1 MKRLIKIS
9 KILQLFSFKFL
20 HKTFRWNLKDLI
32 KAITGALIYALAINL
47 FIVPN
52 SLYNGGILGI
62 SQLLRTIITT
72 TFNLD
77 LAIDI
82 AGIINFII
90 NIPLLF
96 IAYKVISKT
105 FFGRT
110 VVCVIFTTI
119 FLTVIPIPEKA
130 LIDDLLTNVLIG
142 GILCGLGSGKLL
154 SSHGSGGGTDII
166 GIALSM
172 KNRNLSVGKIGGTIN
187 LFIYAI
193 CGILYGIPT
202 MIYSII
208 YAVIGSLVV
217 DNTHEQNVVSY
228 VMIFTKKMP
237 DTITEFI
244 QKELNRDA
252 TVWEGTGA
260 YNKTKTYICYSALSK
275 YEVQKLERNIKHLDK
290 DAFMIKNEG
299 VGVDGNFQKYLV
311 N

>member
-1 MKRLIKIS
+1 MKKID
-9 KILQLFSFKFL
+9 IFL
-20 HKTFRWNLKDLI
+20 NKTFKWNLKDLI

-52 SLYNGGILGI
+52 SLYNGGILGL
-62 SQLLRTIITT
+62 SQLIRTLIIE
-72 TFNLD
+72 TFNLE
-77 LAIDI
+77 LSFDI
-82 AGIINFII
+82 AGIINFMF

-96 IAYKVISKT
+96 IAFKMISKT

-110 VVCVIFTTI
+110 VVCVCFTTL
-119 FLTVIPIPEKA
+119 FLTIIPIPEKA
-130 LIDDLLTNVLIG
+130 LINDLLTNVLIG

-187 LFIYAI
+187 MFIYAI
-193 CGILYGIPT
+193 CGLLYGIPT

-217 DNTHEQNVVSY
+217 DNTHEQNIVSY
-228 VMIFTKKMP
+228 VMIFTKQVPEVIADYIKN
-237 DTITEFI
+237 
-244 QKELNRDA
+244 ELNRDA
-252 TVWEGTGA
+252 TIWEGTGA
-260 YNKTKTYICYSALSK
+260 YDKTKTYICYSALSK
-275 YEVQKLERNIKHLDK
+275 YEVQRLERNLKYLDK
-290 DAFMIKNEG
+290 NAFMIKNEG
-299 VGVDGNFQKYLV
+299 IGVDGNFEKHLV

>member
-1 MKRLIKIS
+1 MKKID
-9 KILQLFSFKFL
+9 QFL

-32 KAITGALIYALAINL
+32 KAITGALIYALAINI

-62 SQLLRTIITT
+62 SQLLRTIITS

-77 LAIDI
+77 LNIDI

-110 VVCVIFTTI
+110 VVCVCFTTI
-119 FLTVIPIPEKA
+119 FLTIIPIPEKA

-187 LFIYAI
+187 LFIYVI

-244 QKELNRDA
+244 KKELNRDA

-290 DAFMIKNEG
+290 EAFMIKNEG

>member
-1 MKRLIKIS
+1 MKKID
-9 KILQLFSFKFL
+9 IFL
-20 HKTFRWNLKDLI
+20 NKTFKWNLKDLI

-62 SQLLRTIITT
+62 SQLIRTLIIE
-72 TFNLD
+72 TFNLE
-77 LAIDI
+77 LSFDI
-82 AGIINFII
+82 AGIINFMF

-96 IAYKVISKT
+96 IAFKMISKT

-110 VVCVIFTTI
+110 VVCVCFTTL
-119 FLTVIPIPEKA
+119 FLTIIPIPEKA
-130 LIDDLLTNVLIG
+130 LINDLLTNVLIG

-187 LFIYAI
+187 MFIYAI
-193 CGILYGIPT
+193 CGLLYGIPT

-217 DNTHEQNVVSY
+217 DNTHEQNIVSY
-228 VMIFTKKMP
+228 VMIFTKQIPEVIADYIKN
-237 DTITEFI
+237 
-244 QKELNRDA
+244 ELNRDA
-252 TVWEGTGA
+252 TIWEGTGA
-260 YNKTKTYICYSALSK
+260 YDKTKTYICYSALSK
-275 YEVQKLERNIKHLDK
+275 YEVQRLERNLKYLDK
-290 DAFMIKNEG
+290 NAFMIKNEG
-299 VGVDGNFQKYLV
+299 IGVDGNFEKHLV

>member
-1 MKRLIKIS
+1 MKKID
-9 KILQLFSFKFL
+9 IFL
-20 HKTFRWNLKDLI
+20 NKTFKWNLKDLI

-62 SQLLRTIITT
+62 SQLIRTLIIE
-72 TFNLD
+72 TFNLE
-77 LAIDI
+77 LSFDI
-82 AGIINFII
+82 AGIINFMF

-96 IAYKVISKT
+96 IAFKMISKT

-110 VVCVIFTTI
+110 VVCVCFTTL
-119 FLTVIPIPEKA
+119 FLTIIPIPEKA
-130 LIDDLLTNVLIG
+130 LINDLLTNVLIG

-187 LFIYAI
+187 MFIYAI
-193 CGILYGIPT
+193 CGLLYGIPT

-217 DNTHEQNVVSY
+217 DNTHEQNIVSY
-228 VMIFTKKMP
+228 VMIFTKQVPEVIADYIKN
-237 DTITEFI
+237 
-244 QKELNRDA
+244 ELNRDA
-252 TVWEGTGA
+252 TIWEGTGA
-260 YNKTKTYICYSALSK
+260 YDKTKTYICYSALSK
-275 YEVQKLERNIKHLDK
+275 YEVQRLERNLKYLDK
-290 DAFMIKNEG
+290 NAFMIKNEG
-299 VGVDGNFQKYLV
+299 IGVDGNFEKHLV

>member
-1 MKRLIKIS
+1 MKKID
-9 KILQLFSFKFL
+9 QFL

-32 KAITGALIYALAINL
+32 KAITGALIYALAINI

-77 LAIDI
+77 LNIDI

-110 VVCVIFTTI
+110 VVCVCFTTI
-119 FLTVIPIPEKA
+119 FLTIIPIPEKA

-187 LFIYAI
+187 LFIYVI

-244 QKELNRDA
+244 KKELNRDA

-290 DAFMIKNEG
+290 EAFMIKNEG

>member
-1 MKRLIKIS
+1 MKKID
-9 KILQLFSFKFL
+9 QFL

-32 KAITGALIYALAINL
+32 KAITGALIYALAINI

-77 LAIDI
+77 LNIDI

-110 VVCVIFTTI
+110 VVCVCFTTI
-119 FLTVIPIPEKA
+119 FLSIIPIPEKA

-187 LFIYAI
+187 LFIYVI

-244 QKELNRDA
+244 KKELNRDA

-290 DAFMIKNEG
+290 EAFMIKNEG

>member
-1 MKRLIKIS
+1 MKKLDM
-9 KILQLFSFKFL
+9 FL
-20 HKTFRWNLKDLI
+20 NKTFKWNTKDLI
-32 KAITGALIYALAINL
+32 KAITGAFIYALAINL

-62 SQLLRTIITT
+62 SQLIRTLITEA
-72 TFNLD
+72 FSINLSY
-77 LAIDI
+77 DI
-82 AGIINFII
+82 AGNINFLF

-96 IAYKVISKT
+96 IAYKMISKT

-110 VVCVIFTTI
+110 VICVCFTTL

-130 LIDDLLTNVLIG
+130 LINDLLTNVLIG
-142 GILCGLGSGKLL
+142 GILAGLGSGKLL

-187 LFIYAI
+187 MFIYAI

-217 DNTHEQNVVSY
+217 DNTHEQNIVSY
-228 VMIFTKKMP
+228 VMIFTKKTP
-237 DTITEFI
+237 DKIAEFI
-244 QKELNRDA
+244 KNELNRDA
-252 TVWEGTGA
+252 TIWEGVGS
-260 YNKTKTYICYSALSK
+260 YDQTKTYICYSALSK
-275 YEVQKLERNIKHLDK
+275 YEVQRLERNLKSLDK
-290 DAFMIKNEG
+290 NAFMIKNEG
-299 VGVDGNFQKYLV
+299 IGVDGNFQKYLV

>member
-1 MKRLIKIS
+1 MKKID
-9 KILQLFSFKFL
+9 KFL
-20 HKTFRWNLKDLI
+20 HKTFRWNLKDLV

-77 LAIDI
+77 LNIDI

-110 VVCVIFTTI
+110 VICVCFTTI
-119 FLTVIPIPEKA
+119 FLTLIPIPEKA

-187 LFIYAI
+187 LFIYAV

-228 VMIFTKKMP
+228 VMVFTKKMP
-237 DTITEFI
+237 DTITDFI

-299 VGVDGNFQKYLV
+299 VGVDGNFEKHLV

>member
-1 MKRLIKIS
+1 MKKID
-9 KILQLFSFKFL
+9 QFL

-32 KAITGALIYALAINL
+32 KAITGALVYALAINI

-77 LAIDI
+77 LNIDI

-110 VVCVIFTTI
+110 VVCVCFTTI
-119 FLTVIPIPEKA
+119 FLTIIPIPEKA

-187 LFIYAI
+187 LFIYVI

-244 QKELNRDA
+244 KKELNRDA

-290 DAFMIKNEG
+290 EAFMIKNEG

>member
-1 MKRLIKIS
+1 MKKID
-9 KILQLFSFKFL
+9 QFL

-32 KAITGALIYALAINL
+32 KAIAGALIYALAINI

-77 LAIDI
+77 LNIDI

-110 VVCVIFTTI
+110 VVCVCFTTI
-119 FLTVIPIPEKA
+119 FLTIIPIPEKA

-187 LFIYAI
+187 LFIYLI

-244 QKELNRDA
+244 KKELNRDA

-290 DAFMIKNEG
+290 EAFMIKNEG

>member
-1 MKRLIKIS
+1 MKNIDKL
-9 KILQLFSFKFL
+9 L
-20 HKTFRWNLKDLI
+20 HKTFRWNSKDLI

-62 SQLLRTIITT
+62 SQLLRTIIIE
-72 TFNLD
+72 TFNLELTFD
-77 LAIDI
+77 F
-82 AGIINFII
+82 AGIINFLI
-90 NIPLLF
+90 NVPLLF
-96 IAYKVISKT
+96 IAYKMISKT

-110 VVCVIFTTI
+110 VICVIFTTI
-119 FLTVIPIPEKA
+119 FLTIIPIPEKA

-208 YAVIGSLVV
+208 YAVISSLIV
-217 DNTHEQNVVSY
+217 DNTHEQNIISY
-228 VMIFTKKMP
+228 VMIFTKKYP
-237 DTITEFI
+237 EVITDYI
-244 QKELNRDA
+244 QNELNIDA
-252 TVWEGTGA
+252 SICVVTGEH
-260 YNKTKTYICYSALSK
+260 NKTKTYIAVFHFCK
-275 YEVQKLERNIKHLDK
+275 YTTQ
-290 DAFMIKNEG
+290 
-299 VGVDGNFQKYLV
+299 
-311 N
+311 

>member
-1 MKRLIKIS
+1 MKKID
-9 KILQLFSFKFL
+9 IFL
-20 HKTFRWNLKDLI
+20 NKTFKWNLKDLI

-62 SQLLRTIITT
+62 SQLIRTLIIE
-72 TFNLD
+72 TFNLK
-77 LAIDI
+77 LSFDI
-82 AGIINFII
+82 AGIINFMF

-96 IAYKVISKT
+96 IAFKMVSKT

-110 VVCVIFTTI
+110 VVCVCFTTL
-119 FLTVIPIPEKA
+119 FLTIIPIPEKA
-130 LIDDLLTNVLIG
+130 LINDLLTNVLIG

-187 LFIYAI
+187 MFIYAI
-193 CGILYGIPT
+193 CGLLYGIPT

-217 DNTHEQNVVSY
+217 DNTHEQNIVSY
-228 VMIFTKKMP
+228 VMIFTKQVPEVIADYIKN
-237 DTITEFI
+237 
-244 QKELNRDA
+244 ELNRDA
-252 TVWEGTGA
+252 TIWEGTGA
-260 YNKTKTYICYSALSK
+260 YDKTKTYICYSALSK
-275 YEVQKLERNIKHLDK
+275 YEVQRLERNLKYLDK
-290 DAFMIKNEG
+290 NAFMIKNEG
-299 VGVDGNFQKYLV
+299 IGVDGNFEKHLV

>member
-1 MKRLIKIS
+1 MKKID
-9 KILQLFSFKFL
+9 KFL

-130 LIDDLLTNVLIG
+130 LIDDLLNNVLIG

>member
-1 MKRLIKIS
+1 MKKIDM
-9 KILQLFSFKFL
+9 FL
-20 HKTFRWNLKDLI
+20 NKTFKWNTKDLI
-32 KAITGALIYALAINL
+32 KAITGAFIYALAINL

-62 SQLLRTIITT
+62 SQLIRTLITEA
-72 TFNLD
+72 FSLNLSF
-77 LAIDI
+77 DI
-82 AGIINFII
+82 AGIINFLF

-96 IAYKVISKT
+96 IAYKMISKT

-110 VVCVIFTTI
+110 VICVCFTTL

-130 LIDDLLTNVLIG
+130 LINDLLTNVLIG

-187 LFIYAI
+187 LFIYTI

-228 VMIFTKKMP
+228 VMIFTKKNP
-237 DTITEFI
+237 ETITDFI
-244 QKELNRDA
+244 QKDLNRDA

-260 YNKTKTYICYSALSK
+260 HNKTTTYICYSALSK
-275 YEVQKLERNIKHLDK
+275 YEVQKLERNIKRLDK

>member
-1 MKRLIKIS
+1 MKNIDKL
-9 KILQLFSFKFL
+9 L
-20 HKTFRWNLKDLI
+20 HKTFRWNSKDLI

-62 SQLLRTIITT
+62 SQLLRTIIIE
-72 TFNLD
+72 TFNLELTFD
-77 LAIDI
+77 F
-82 AGIINFII
+82 AGIINFLI
-90 NIPLLF
+90 NVPLLF
-96 IAYKVISKT
+96 IAYKMISKT

-110 VVCVIFTTI
+110 VICVIFTTI
-119 FLTVIPIPEKA
+119 FLTIIPIPEKA

-208 YAVIGSLVV
+208 YAVISSLIV
-217 DNTHEQNVVSY
+217 DNTHEQNIISY
-228 VMIFTKKMP
+228 VMIFTKKYP
-237 DTITEFI
+237 EVITDYI
-244 QKELNRDA
+244 QNELNRDA
-252 TVWEGTGA
+252 TICEGTGA
-260 YNKTKTYICYSALSK
+260 HNKTKTYICYSALSK
-275 YEVQKLERNIKHLDK
+275 YEVQKLERNIKLLDK

-299 VGVDGNFQKYLV
+299 VGVDGNFQKHLI

>member
-1 MKRLIKIS
+1 MKKID
-9 KILQLFSFKFL
+9 KFL
-20 HKTFRWNLKDLI
+20 HKTFRWNLKDLV

-77 LAIDI
+77 LNIDI

-110 VVCVIFTTI
+110 VICVCFTTI
-119 FLTVIPIPEKA
+119 FLTLIPIPEKA

-187 LFIYAI
+187 LFIYAV

-228 VMIFTKKMP
+228 VMVFTKKMP
-237 DTITEFI
+237 DTITDFI

-290 DAFMIKNEG
+290 EAFMIKNEG
-299 VGVDGNFQKYLV
+299 VGVDGNFEKHLV

>member
-1 MKRLIKIS
+1 MKKID
-9 KILQLFSFKFL
+9 IFL
-20 HKTFRWNLKDLI
+20 NKTFKWNLKDLI

-52 SLYNGGILGI
+52 SLYNGGILGL
-62 SQLLRTIITT
+62 SQLIRTLIIE
-72 TFNLD
+72 TFNLE
-77 LAIDI
+77 LSFDI
-82 AGIINFII
+82 AGIINFMF

-96 IAYKVISKT
+96 IAFKMISKT

-110 VVCVIFTTI
+110 VVCVCFTTL
-119 FLTVIPIPEKA
+119 FLTIIPIPEKA
-130 LIDDLLTNVLIG
+130 LINDLLTNVLIG

-187 LFIYAI
+187 MFIYAI
-193 CGILYGIPT
+193 CGLLYGIPT

-217 DNTHEQNVVSY
+217 DNTHEQNIVSY
-228 VMIFTKKMP
+228 VMIFTKQIPEVIADYIKN
-237 DTITEFI
+237 
-244 QKELNRDA
+244 ELNRDA
-252 TVWEGTGA
+252 TIWEGTGA
-260 YNKTKTYICYSALSK
+260 YDKTKTYICYSALSK
-275 YEVQKLERNIKHLDK
+275 YEVQRLERNLKYLDK
-290 DAFMIKNEG
+290 NAFMIKNEG
-299 VGVDGNFQKYLV
+299 IGVDGNFEKHLV

>member
-1 MKRLIKIS
+1 MKKIDR
-9 KILQLFSFKFL
+9 FL

-32 KAITGALIYALAINL
+32 KAIAGALIYALAINI

-77 LAIDI
+77 LNIDI

-110 VVCVIFTTI
+110 VVCVCFTTI
-119 FLTVIPIPEKA
+119 FLTIIPIPEKA

-187 LFIYAI
+187 LFIYLI

-244 QKELNRDA
+244 KKELNRDA

-290 DAFMIKNEG
+290 EAFMIKNEG

>member
-1 MKRLIKIS
+1 MKKID
-9 KILQLFSFKFL
+9 KFL
-20 HKTFRWNLKDLI
+20 HKTFRWNLKDLV

-77 LAIDI
+77 LNIDI

-96 IAYKVISKT
+96 IAYKAISKT

-110 VVCVIFTTI
+110 VICVCFTTI
-119 FLTVIPIPEKA
+119 FLTLIPIPEKA

-187 LFIYAI
+187 LFIYTV

-228 VMIFTKKMP
+228 VMVFTKKMP
-237 DTITEFI
+237 DTITDFI

-275 YEVQKLERNIKHLDK
+275 YEVQKLERNIKRLDK

-299 VGVDGNFQKYLV
+299 IGVDGNFQKHLV

>member
-1 MKRLIKIS
+1 MKKID
-9 KILQLFSFKFL
+9 KFL
-20 HKTFRWNLKDLI
+20 HKTFRWNLKDLV

-77 LAIDI
+77 LNIDI

-110 VVCVIFTTI
+110 VICVCFTTI
-119 FLTVIPIPEKA
+119 FLTLIPIPEKA

-187 LFIYAI
+187 LFIYAV

-228 VMIFTKKMP
+228 VMVFTKKMP
-237 DTITEFI
+237 DTITDFI

-299 VGVDGNFQKYLV
+299 IGVDGNFEKHLV

>member
-1 MKRLIKIS
+1 MKKID
-9 KILQLFSFKFL
+9 KFL
-20 HKTFRWNLKDLI
+20 NKTFKWNLKDLI

-62 SQLLRTIITT
+62 SQLIRTVLVQ
-72 TFNLD
+72 TFNLN
-77 LAIDI
+77 LNFDI

-96 IAYKVISKT
+96 IAYKMISKT

-110 VVCVIFTTI
+110 VLCICFSTL
-119 FLTVIPIPEKA
+119 FLTIIPIPEKA

-193 CGILYGIPT
+193 CGLLYGIPT

-217 DNTHEQNVVSY
+217 DNTHEQNIISY
-228 VMIFTKKMP
+228 VMIFTKQQP
-237 DTITEFI
+237 EVITNYI

-275 YEVQKLERNIKHLDK
+275 YEVQKLERNIKSLDK

-299 VGVDGNFQKYLV
+299 VGVDGNFQKYLA

>member
-1 MKRLIKIS
+1 MKKID
-9 KILQLFSFKFL
+9 IFL
-20 HKTFRWNLKDLI
+20 NKTFKWNLKDLI

-62 SQLLRTIITT
+62 SQLIRTLIIE
-72 TFNLD
+72 TFNLK
-77 LAIDI
+77 LSFDI
-82 AGIINFII
+82 AGIINFMF

-96 IAYKVISKT
+96 IAFKMISKT

-110 VVCVIFTTI
+110 VVCVCFTTL
-119 FLTVIPIPEKA
+119 FLTIIPIPEKA
-130 LIDDLLTNVLIG
+130 LINDLLTNVLIG

-187 LFIYAI
+187 MFIYAI
-193 CGILYGIPT
+193 CGLLYGIPT

-217 DNTHEQNVVSY
+217 DNTHEQNIVSY
-228 VMIFTKKMP
+228 VMIFTKQVPEIIADYIKN
-237 DTITEFI
+237 
-244 QKELNRDA
+244 ELNRDA
-252 TVWEGTGA
+252 TIWEGTGA
-260 YNKTKTYICYSALSK
+260 YDKTKTYICYSALSK
-275 YEVQKLERNIKHLDK
+275 YEVQRLERNLKYLDK
-290 DAFMIKNEG
+290 NAFMIKNEG
-299 VGVDGNFQKYLV
+299 IGVDGNFEKHLV

>member
-1 MKRLIKIS
+1 MKNIDKL
-9 KILQLFSFKFL
+9 L
-20 HKTFRWNLKDLI
+20 HKTFRWNSKDLI

-62 SQLLRTIITT
+62 SQLLRTIIIE
-72 TFNLD
+72 TFNLELTFD
-77 LAIDI
+77 F
-82 AGIINFII
+82 AGIINFLI
-90 NIPLLF
+90 NVPLLF
-96 IAYKVISKT
+96 IAYKMVSKT

-110 VVCVIFTTI
+110 VICVIFTTI
-119 FLTVIPIPEKA
+119 FLTIIPIPEKA

-208 YAVIGSLVV
+208 YAVISSLIV
-217 DNTHEQNVVSY
+217 DNTHEQNIISY
-228 VMIFTKKMP
+228 VMIFTKKYP
-237 DTITEFI
+237 EVITDYI
-244 QKELNRDA
+244 QNELNRDA
-252 TVWEGTGA
+252 TICEGTGA
-260 YNKTKTYICYSALSK
+260 HNKTKTYICYSALSK
-275 YEVQKLERNIKHLDK
+275 YEVQKLERNIKLLDK

-299 VGVDGNFQKYLV
+299 VGVDGNFQKHLI

>member
-1 MKRLIKIS
+1 MKKID
-9 KILQLFSFKFL
+9 KFL
-20 HKTFRWNLKDLI
+20 HKTFRWNLKDLV

-77 LAIDI
+77 LNIDI

-96 IAYKVISKT
+96 IAYKAISKT

-110 VVCVIFTTI
+110 VICVCFTTI
-119 FLTVIPIPEKA
+119 FLTLIPIPEKA

-187 LFIYAI
+187 LFIYAV

-228 VMIFTKKMP
+228 VMVFTKKMP
-237 DTITEFI
+237 DTITDFI

-275 YEVQKLERNIKHLDK
+275 YEVQKLERNIKYLDK

-299 VGVDGNFQKYLV
+299 VGVDGNFEKHLV

>member
-1 MKRLIKIS
+1 MKKID
-9 KILQLFSFKFL
+9 QFL

-32 KAITGALIYALAINL
+32 KAITGALIYALAINI

-77 LAIDI
+77 LNIDI

-110 VVCVIFTTI
+110 VVCVCFTTI
-119 FLTVIPIPEKA
+119 FLTIIPIPEKA

-187 LFIYAI
+187 LFIYVI

-237 DTITEFI
+237 DTITDFI

-290 DAFMIKNEG
+290 EAFMIKNEG

>member
-1 MKRLIKIS
+1 MKNIDKL
-9 KILQLFSFKFL
+9 L
-20 HKTFRWNLKDLI
+20 HKTFRWNSKDLI

-62 SQLLRTIITT
+62 SQLLRTIIIE
-72 TFNLD
+72 TFNLELTFD
-77 LAIDI
+77 F
-82 AGIINFII
+82 AGIINFLI
-90 NIPLLF
+90 NVPLLF
-96 IAYKVISKT
+96 IAYKMISKT

-110 VVCVIFTTI
+110 VICVIFTTI
-119 FLTVIPIPEKA
+119 FLTIIPIPEKA

-172 KNRNLSVGKIGGTIN
+172 KNKNLSVGKIGGTIN

-208 YAVIGSLVV
+208 YAVISSLIV
-217 DNTHEQNVVSY
+217 DNTHEQNIISY
-228 VMIFTKKMP
+228 VMIFTKKYP
-237 DTITEFI
+237 EVITDYI
-244 QKELNRDA
+244 QNELNRDA
-252 TVWEGTGA
+252 TICEGTGA
-260 YNKTKTYICYSALSK
+260 HNKTKTYICYSALSK
-275 YEVQKLERNIKHLDK
+275 YEVQKLERNIKLLDK

-299 VGVDGNFQKYLV
+299 VGVDGNFQKHLI

>member
-1 MKRLIKIS
+1 MKKID
-9 KILQLFSFKFL
+9 KFL

-32 KAITGALIYALAINL
+32 KAILGALIYAVAINL

-110 VVCVIFTTI
+110 VVCVCFTTI
-119 FLTVIPIPEKA
+119 FLTIIPIPEKA

-228 VMIFTKKMP
+228 VMIFTKKIP

-275 YEVQKLERNIKHLDK
+275 YEVQKLERNIKRLDK

>member
-1 MKRLIKIS
+1 MKNIDKL
-9 KILQLFSFKFL
+9 L
-20 HKTFRWNLKDLI
+20 HKTFRWNSKDLI

-62 SQLLRTIITT
+62 SQLLRTIIIE
-72 TFNLD
+72 TFNLELTFD
-77 LAIDI
+77 F
-82 AGIINFII
+82 AGIINFLI
-90 NIPLLF
+90 NVPLLF
-96 IAYKVISKT
+96 IAYKMISKT

-110 VVCVIFTTI
+110 VICVIFTTI
-119 FLTVIPIPEKA
+119 FLTIIPIPEKA

-208 YAVIGSLVV
+208 YAVIGSLIV
-217 DNTHEQNVVSY
+217 DNTHEQNIISY
-228 VMIFTKKMP
+228 VMIFTKRC
-237 DTITEFI
+237 F
-244 QKELNRDA
+244 
-252 TVWEGTGA
+252 
-260 YNKTKTYICYSALSK
+260 
-275 YEVQKLERNIKHLDK
+275 
-290 DAFMIKNEG
+290 KN
-299 VGVDGNFQKYLV
+299 D
-311 N
+311 

>member
-1 MKRLIKIS
+1 MKKID
-9 KILQLFSFKFL
+9 IFL
-20 HKTFRWNLKDLI
+20 NKTFKWNLKDLI

-62 SQLLRTIITT
+62 SQLIRTLIIE
-72 TFNLD
+72 TFNLK
-77 LAIDI
+77 LSFDI
-82 AGIINFII
+82 AGIINFMF

-96 IAYKVISKT
+96 IAFKMISKT

-110 VVCVIFTTI
+110 VVCVCFTTL
-119 FLTVIPIPEKA
+119 FLTIIPIPEKA
-130 LIDDLLTNVLIG
+130 LINDLLTNVLIG

-187 LFIYAI
+187 MFIYAI
-193 CGILYGIPT
+193 CGLLYGIPT

-217 DNTHEQNVVSY
+217 DNTHEQNIVSY
-228 VMIFTKKMP
+228 VMIFTKQVPEVIADYIKN
-237 DTITEFI
+237 
-244 QKELNRDA
+244 ELNRDA
-252 TVWEGTGA
+252 TIWEGTGA
-260 YNKTKTYICYSALSK
+260 YDKTKTYICYSALSK
-275 YEVQKLERNIKHLDK
+275 YEVQRLERNLKYLDK
-290 DAFMIKNEG
+290 NAFMIKNEG
-299 VGVDGNFQKYLV
+299 IGVDGNFEKHLV

>member
-1 MKRLIKIS
+1 MKKID
-9 KILQLFSFKFL
+9 IFL
-20 HKTFRWNLKDLI
+20 NKTFKWNLKDLI

-62 SQLLRTIITT
+62 SQLIRTLIIE
-72 TFNLD
+72 TFNLE
-77 LAIDI
+77 LSFDI
-82 AGIINFII
+82 AGMINFMF

-96 IAYKVISKT
+96 IAFKMISKT

-110 VVCVIFTTI
+110 VVCVCFTTL
-119 FLTVIPIPEKA
+119 FLTIIPIPEKA
-130 LIDDLLTNVLIG
+130 LINDLLTNVLIG

-187 LFIYAI
+187 MFIYAI
-193 CGILYGIPT
+193 CGLLYGIPT

-217 DNTHEQNVVSY
+217 DNTHEQNIVSY
-228 VMIFTKKMP
+228 VMIFTKQAPEVIADYIKN
-237 DTITEFI
+237 
-244 QKELNRDA
+244 ELNRDA
-252 TVWEGTGA
+252 TIWEGTGA
-260 YNKTKTYICYSALSK
+260 YDKTKTYICYSALSK
-275 YEVQKLERNIKHLDK
+275 YEVQRLERNLKYLDK
-290 DAFMIKNEG
+290 NAFMIKNEG
-299 VGVDGNFQKYLV
+299 IGVDGNFEKHLV